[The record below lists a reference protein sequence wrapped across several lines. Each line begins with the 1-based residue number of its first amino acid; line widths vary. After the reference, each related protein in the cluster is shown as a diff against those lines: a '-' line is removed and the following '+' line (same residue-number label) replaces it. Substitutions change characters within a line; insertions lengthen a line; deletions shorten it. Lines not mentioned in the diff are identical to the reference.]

1 MKVKNMN
8 YKKKILFTTPV
19 LEHPPAGGPQLRIE
33 NSVKALSKV
42 SELHLISRVSRRNIG
57 GMESES
63 FYKSNCHNFIYSPSA
78 RQIQIGLFGKLMS
91 YRFDIKNKK
100 VNRIINIPF
109 KIIDRVIK
117 KIINYDH
124 ADTSI
129 ENDAEFIKQYVL
141 QNRIDILWFG
151 YGNISYQ
158 LMKSLKEMIP
168 DIKMVC
174 DTDSVWSRFV
184 LRELPYEK
192 DPARRDRIERDG
204 RLKEQ
209 EESKW
214 VEFCDVT
221 TAVSEVDAH
230 YYRGLTRNPS
240 KIMLF
245 SNVIDLESYKKIENK
260 PIGLQNPSIYLAG
273 SFGPKSPMDKAA
285 RWFLADIYPIIKKE
299 VPNIHFYII
308 GTGSKETLNDITDRS
323 ITVLGKVA
331 SVLPYLQHID
341 VSIVPLQFE
350 SGTRFKIMEAAACK
364 KPIVSTTLGAEGIPV
379 KNGRHLLIADTPQS
393 FAEAVIKLLK
403 NDLLSKKIANECH
416 KLISQSYS
424 IKSLTLEALSII
436 ERLS

>member
-33 NSVKALSKV
+33 ISVKALSKV

-151 YGNISYQ
+151 
-158 LMKSLKEMIP
+158 M
-168 DIKMVC
+168 
-174 DTDSVWSRFV
+174 
-184 LRELPYEK
+184 
-192 DPARRDRIERDG
+192 A
-204 RLKEQ
+204 
-209 EESKW
+209 
-214 VEFCDVT
+214 
-221 TAVSEVDAH
+221 
-230 YYRGLTRNPS
+230 
-240 KIMLF
+240 
-245 SNVIDLESYKKIENK
+245 
-260 PIGLQNPSIYLAG
+260 IY
-273 SFGPKSPMDKAA
+273 
-285 RWFLADIYPIIKKE
+285 
-299 VPNIHFYII
+299 
-308 GTGSKETLNDITDRS
+308 
-323 ITVLGKVA
+323 
-331 SVLPYLQHID
+331 HI
-341 VSIVPLQFE
+341 
-350 SGTRFKIMEAAACK
+350 
-364 KPIVSTTLGAEGIPV
+364 
-379 KNGRHLLIADTPQS
+379 N
-393 FAEAVIKLLK
+393 
-403 NDLLSKKIANECH
+403 
-416 KLISQSYS
+416 
-424 IKSLTLEALSII
+424 
-436 ERLS
+436 